1 MQDKEVAQYL
11 KEISRVLTSGGTCFA
26 TFFIIDENS
35 DKFLK
40 ASATPFFAHDYG
52 HYMLH
57 DQKVK
62 DANIAYK
69 MAYVNDMLQD
79 TQLNIKAFHPG
90 WWAGRSKKDS
100 VDFQDVLILQK
111 Q

>member
-11 KEISRVLTSGGTCFA
+11 KEISRVLAPGGICFA

-35 DKFLK
+35 EKFLK
-40 ASATPFFAHDYG
+40 ASETPFFAHDYG

-69 MAYVNDMLQD
+69 MTYIQEMLQA
-79 TQLNIKAFHPG
+79 TQLEIKDFHPG
-90 WWAGRSKKDS
+90 WWAGRNKKDS
-100 VDFQDVLILQK
+100 VDFQDVLILKK